1 MSKYITVTRDG
12 RVAAPVYRG
21 LVEAYGARTDLHLD
35 PRDSGLGTLL
45 RAMHQHPRSIPLYLI
60 RITNTPSMLNQHS
73 FVPIESQDPSESPR
87 TLRVSDVCVFV

>member
-21 LVEAYGARTDLHLD
+21 LESRGGPRGPGTDLHFD
-35 PRDSGLGTLL
+35 PRDPGLGTLL

-60 RITNTPSMLNQHS
+60 KITNTPSMLNQHS

-87 TLRVSDVCVFV
+87 TVRQ